1 MRALVTSL
9 LVLLLGLLPAPSP
22 AAPLDD
28 ARAAAAAAA
37 ADFERARAERQA
49 LDAAHEALAVEIEAL
64 KAADTPLPGV
74 RDPRLDDRLKRAR
87 ALAEQLAALDR
98 AVAEARSAVEAR
110 GRALLEQLDAA
121 LIARRLALAE
131 APAIQR
137 RALFEELR
145 HLIEER
151 QALTRALAS
160 RPARPPALPAP
171 PTDEMASPDELREL
185 ADETRDH
192 AEQVQS
198 RLAMLEERLAGLR
211 ERQRLVQAATAF
223 SRDDALFAQDER
235 NRQLVRRE
243 DGVAAATPT
252 GRPARGDTTD
262 GDEIEVGDGGG
273 SESPE
278 GALPPEASPD
288 GADAPDNDSADPQAG
303 FESGDGQQ
311 FDDQPGRSDGL
322 GAEITPP
329 PEALPV
335 GGVDPQAGSPG
346 ATFVEEAFDPTRLDA
361 LDDLSPEALA
371 RRIEAIEARRAQLE
385 RRRAK
390 LEARGRT
397 LEKRARDLES
407 EDP

>member
-9 LVLLLGLLPAPSP
+9 FVLLLGLLPAPSP

-28 ARAAAAAAA
+28 ARAAHAAAA

-87 ALAEQLAALDR
+87 ALAEQLAAHDR
-98 AVAEARSAVEAR
+98 AVAEARAALDAR
-110 GRALLEQLDAA
+110 GRALRAQLDDA
-121 LIARRLALAE
+121 LITRRLALAD
-131 APAIQR
+131 APAMQR
-137 RALFEELR
+137 RALFEDLR
-145 HLIEER
+145 RLIEER
-151 QALTRALAS
+151 QTLARALAP

-171 PTDEMASPDELREL
+171 PTDETASPDELREL

-198 RLAMLEERLAGLR
+198 RLAMLAERLTDLR

-243 DGVAAATPT
+243 DGVPAATPT
-252 GRPARGDTTD
+252 RRPEQGDATD
-262 GDEIEVGDGGG
+262 DDVAIVGDEG
-273 SESPE
+273 E
-278 GALPPEASPD
+278 GAVPPEAVPGD
-288 GADAPDNDSADPQAG
+288 ADAPDDDSADPQAG
-303 FESGDGQQ
+303 FESGDGQH

-335 GGVDPQAGSPG
+335 GGADPPAGSPG

-397 LEKRARDLES
+397 LEERARDLES
-407 EDP
+407 EAP